1 MTTLA
6 WRVLRASAPIA
17 LAGLSASAVACGGPG
32 TFIWYSQVSPDQLA
46 APRDLVIHV
55 GDTVSVRVLGHDE
68 MTLKERVRSD
78 GRIAVPLIGEVDAQ
92 GKRPA
97 ALRGELEGRLK
108 DYIVSPSVMLNVD
121 EVQPMT
127 VVLLGEV
134 GKPGAYTLEP
144 YTGLAQ
150 ALAMSGGLTE
160 YAQRSRI
167 FVVRTQPSPV
177 RIRFTYE
184 AISRDEG
191 HAASFPL
198 RSGDVVVVE

>member
-1 MTTLA
+1 MITLVRRA
-6 WRVLRASAPIA
+6 LRASAPVV
-17 LAGLSASAVACGGPG
+17 LAGLATTATACAGPG
-32 TFIWYSQVSPDQLA
+32 SFVWYSEVSPDQIT
-46 APRDLVIHV
+46 APKELVIHV
-55 GDTVSVRVLGHDE
+55 GDTVSLRVLGHDE
-68 MTLKERVRSD
+68 MAIKEKVRSD

-97 ALRGELEGRLK
+97 SLRSELEGRLK

-134 GKPGAYTLEP
+134 AKPGAYLLDP

-150 ALAMSGGLTE
+150 ALAVGGGVTE
-160 YAQRSRI
+160 FARRDRI
-167 FVVRTQPSPV
+167 FVVRDTPRPM

-184 AISRDEG
+184 AVSRDEG
-191 HAASFPL
+191 RAAGFPL
-198 RSGDVVVVE
+198 RPGDVVVVE